1 MSQRTIAR
9 KLAGPLFGLS
19 ALALSILGAPNVP
32 AVRAASPTVSV
43 GDVVVALEGEATA
56 DLRRALRSALTDE
69 LSQLAER
76 GVVLNRPLV
85 VSATLTTLSSQQR
98 EQRASATA
106 AISLALRRADDQV
119 LFAELRGRASA
130 EEQAGTLASV
140 RSAALR
146 AAVQGAVRRLPEAV
160 KRAR

>member
-1 MSQRTIAR
+1 MSQRTFSR

-19 ALALSILGAPNVP
+19 LLVLASAPTVQ
-32 AVRAASPTVSV
+32 AASPTVSV
-43 GDVVVALEGEATA
+43 GDVVVALEGEANA
-56 DLRRALRSALTDE
+56 ELRRALRSALTAE
-69 LSQLAER
+69 LSQLGER

-146 AAVQGAVRRLPEAV
+146 AAVHGAVKRLPEAV
-160 KRAR
+160 KRSR